1 MAQTGLSTFFC
12 LASFLLILFLAPPT
26 RFFAA
31 WTAPT
36 EDRRPTYLVGGL
48 ILAFA
53 AVLFVPAIYTYFG
66 LAGPARPVFFIV
78 GVMLALWFASLSLA
92 YRWRLLDRLLG
103 LHYLR

>member
-1 MAQTGLSTFFC
+1 
-12 LASFLLILFLAPPT
+12 
-26 RFFAA
+26 
-31 WTAPT
+31 
-36 EDRRPTYLVGGL
+36 VGGL